1 LKIDHGGKKMKAKDL
16 MTSNPVCCTPETNL
30 QQVAQ
35 FMVEE
40 DCGSIPVVEHLDN
53 LRPVGI
59 ITDRDI
65 CCRTVARGKN
75 PLALEAGQA
84 MSSPVVTVT
93 TETSLEECCRLMEE
107 EKIRRL
113 VVVDKN
119 GSCCGIIAQADIA
132 RHTSRQQA
140 GEVVKEVSQPS
151 DLEAPEGVFA

>member
-1 LKIDHGGKKMKAKDL
+1 MEAKKMKAKDL
-16 MTSNPVCCTPETNL
+16 MTSNPACCTPETNL

-40 DCGSIPVVEHLDN
+40 DCGCIPVVEHLDN

-75 PLALEAGQA
+75 PLEMEAGQV
-84 MSSPVVTVT
+84 MSSPVISVTP
-93 TETSLEECCRLMEE
+93 ETSVEECCQLMEE

-113 VVVDKN
+113 VVVDRN
-119 GSCCGIIAQADIA
+119 GSCCGVIAQADIA
-132 RHTSRQQA
+132 LHTSKQKA
-140 GEVVKEVSQPS
+140 GEVVKEVSQPTDMTS
-151 DLEAPEGVFA
+151 PEGVFA